1 MLHEEGLDQIPME
14 LSAKNDKALDRINIL
29 KGVNIFT
36 GVDQDTLHKIADAL
50 KPIHFEVDEE
60 VFRKGDQGTSMY
72 IIVSGKVSVTDGA
85 GYLFGYIQEGQ
96 VFGEYA
102 LLDTEAR
109 SATITAVEDTT
120 ALMLEQEVFYGILG
134 NNIEV
139 VKGLLK
145 IFTSRLRSHNTL
157 QEDLAKSNKM
167 IKLQKQEIEQ
177 QNSLLAE
184 KNRKITSSINYAK
197 RIQGVMLPTVEE
209 VAEIFNQLFI
219 LYKPRDIVSGDFYW
233 FTQRSNKYYFAV
245 SDCTGHGVPGALM
258 TMTGAML
265 LNHAVKEK
273 GLEKVEEILQ
283 ELHLGVANLLHA
295 KDSNVSDG
303 MDIALCC
310 IDFDAKEIVYA
321 GAKQPL
327 WFVVNNE
334 MHIIKPNREPIG
346 GKAYEYH
353 RSYLA
358 HRIPL
363 DESAV
368 YYMFTDG
375 YQDQFNQK
383 GKKFLRKRF
392 RELLYDIHHL
402 PLDEQKEILNKTI
415 EDWKQDSDQTDDILV
430 VGFRV

>member
-1 MLHEEGLDQIPME
+1 ME
-14 LSAKNDKALDRINIL
+14 LSAKSDTAQARINIL
-29 KGVNIFT
+29 KNVNIFS
-36 GVDQDTLHKIADAL
+36 GVDDDTLYKIAAAL
-50 KPIHFEVDEE
+50 KPINFNKDKD

-72 IIVSGKVSVTDGA
+72 IIVKGKVSVHDGM
-85 GYLFGYIQEGQ
+85 GYVFGHLKEGQ

-109 SATITAVEDTT
+109 SATITAVEQTV
-120 ALMLEQEVFYGILG
+120 ALMLDQDIFYGILG
-134 NNIEV
+134 DNIEV

-145 IFTSRLRSHNTL
+145 VFTSRLRSHNTL
-157 QEDLAKSNKM
+157 QEDLVQSNNM
-167 IKLQKQEIEQ
+167 IKLQKQEIEE
-177 QNSLLAE
+177 QNELLAY
-184 KNRKITSSINYAK
+184 KNRKITASINYAK
-197 RIQGVMLPTVEE
+197 RIQGVMLPTKQE
-209 VAEIFNQLFI
+209 VAQIFEQLFI

-233 FTQRSNKYYFAV
+233 FTQKNNKYYFAV

-273 GLEKVEEILQ
+273 GLEKVEDILQ
-283 ELHLGVANLLHA
+283 ELHLGVANLLQA

-310 IDFDAKEIVYA
+310 IDVEHQHIIYA

-327 WFVVNNE
+327 WYVLNNK
-334 MHIIKPNREPIG
+334 MHVIKPNREPIG
-346 GKAYEYH
+346 GKAYEYF
-353 RSYLA
+353 RSYKS

-363 DESAV
+363 DKSAV

-375 YQDQFNQK
+375 YQDQFNRH
-383 GKKFLRKRF
+383 GKKFLRKKF
-392 RELLYDIHHL
+392 RELLLDIHHR
-402 PLDEQKEILNKTI
+402 PLTEQHEILNNTI
-415 EDWKQDSDQTDDILV
+415 EDWKKEVAQTDDILV